1 MTTIQ
6 IYYKGAWT
14 TVVTF
19 GPSVKDYV
27 IIDTAMAIDADPTIP
42 HENVAVVDGFDGE
55 VMWDAAHAGIL
66 DDYALECMEH
76 MNDCEPADIDSDM
89 GFDPYMG
96 CFSDDC

>member
-6 IYYKGAWT
+6 IYYKGKWT
-14 TVVTF
+14 TAVSFHTAVA
-19 GPSVKDYV
+19 DYV
-27 IIDTAMAIDADPTIP
+27 IIDTAMAINADPTIP

-55 VMWDAAHAGIL
+55 VMWDACSAAEY
-66 DDYALECMEH
+66 D
-76 MNDCEPADIDSDM
+76 EPADIDSDM